1 MEAFFPGDLDGA
13 LENECLHLRA
23 HLSDK
28 LFRTMADL
36 VVSEGYA
43 AVGYEYINIDDCWL
57 EKERNFRGELQPDK
71 QRFPYGLRD
80 LSNFLAKALV
90 VLSSTA
96 EDGEIEV
103 RISGTA
109 LNAGIVEMVEN
120 KFEFKV
126 RKIMIN
132 YMFESLTNYTV
143 KTLTMQNYLCHHK
156 WKRDLRTPSKPSY
169 GVLLA
174 HERYRNTNPHHICPK
189 FPTWRVHPLHTLTV
203 RRILLSI
210 DGI

>member
-23 HLSDK
+23 HLSLTEATGGNRCVFATSDK

-80 LSNFLAKALV
+80 LSNFGNSGECLIPNREKETFLSTPSIFLPLV
-90 VLSSTA
+90 PSTSTWLF
-96 EDGEIEV
+96 EFHSNE
-103 RISGTA
+103 T
-109 LNAGIVEMVEN
+109 GIVRNTKASTCGVASCTVNRGEGEN
-120 KFEFKV
+120 GLA
-126 RKIMIN
+126 N
-132 YMFESLTNYTV
+132 S
-143 KTLTMQNYLCHHK
+143 
-156 WKRDLRTPSKPSY
+156 
-169 GVLLA
+169 VLLLVRGEGGSPA
-174 HERYRNTNPHHICPK
+174 RLQSVTHLGP
-189 FPTWRVHPLHTLTV
+189 RVPYV
-203 RRILLSI
+203 PCE
-210 DGI
+210 